1 MNEMVSKH
9 TFKRITIIVGH
20 YGSGKSEFAMNYAL
34 YLAGIKKNIYLV
46 DLDIASPY
54 FRTREKSDFLKDK
67 NITPVF
73 NNFGM
78 DIGIDLPALS
88 PVIFGCLEDGGKT
101 TIIDC
106 GGDKHGARILNQLKR
121 FLPEIKEYEVLFVL
135 NRNRDETSSLAGVAR
150 HIEEIE
156 EETGLKITGLV
167 NNTHMLTETSWD
179 DVIYGNEIC
188 MEIAEKMKLRVEF
201 TCIAENLL
209 TNDSGYEIE
218 RDKLPNIFP
227 MHIYLREKWH
237 DL

>member
-1 MNEMVSKH
+1 M
-9 TFKRITIIVGH
+9 KRITIIVGH

-34 YLAGIKKNIYLV
+34 YLAGIKKNICLV

-54 FRTREKSDFLKDK
+54 FRTREKSDFLKNS

-88 PVIFGCLEDGGKT
+88 PVIFGCIEDRNKT

-106 GGDKHGARILNQLKR
+106 GGDKHGAKILIQLKR
-121 FLPEIKEYEVLFVL
+121 FLPEKNEYELLFVI
-135 NRNRDETSSLAGVAR
+135 NRNRDETSSFSGIKN

-156 EETGLKITGLV
+156 KEIGLKISGLV
-167 NNTHMLTETSWD
+167 NNTHMLTKTTWD
-179 DVIYGNEIC
+179 DIIYGNEIC
-188 MEIAEKMKLRVEF
+188 TEIAEKMGLKVEF
-201 TCIAENLL
+201 TCVSEKLL
-209 TNDSGYEIE
+209 EHNYGNETEMG
-218 RDKLPNIFP
+218 KLPNIFP